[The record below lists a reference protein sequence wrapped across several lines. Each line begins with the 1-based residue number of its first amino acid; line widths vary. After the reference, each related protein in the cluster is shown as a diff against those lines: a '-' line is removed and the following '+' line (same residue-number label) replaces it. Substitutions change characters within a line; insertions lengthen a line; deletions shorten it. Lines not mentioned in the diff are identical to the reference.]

1 MDHTDF
7 EGTIVL
13 EALAEIG
20 RVDDFFE
27 AIDADDIEAA
37 VELMREAELDRETIA
52 IVVKKIADADGEH

>member
-1 MDHTDF
+1 MTEADF
-7 EGTIVL
+7 EGTTVL

-37 VELMREAELDRETIA
+37 VELMREAELDRDTIA
-52 IVVKKIADADGEH
+52 IVVKKIQDADGEH